1 MGGSPRAPDNS
12 AQVRAAQEQSAE
24 LKRQQEEA
32 KAAKEALA
40 RKNTDE
46 LKGIRRRGRGRTS
59 LITTSEKG
67 FTENNKLTP

>member
-1 MGGSPRAPDNS
+1 MGSRPKAPDNS
-12 AQVRAAQEQSAE
+12 AQIRAAEEQSAE

-32 KAAKEALA
+32 RMAKEALA
-40 RKNTDE
+40 QKNTDE
-46 LKGIRRRGRGRTS
+46 LKGIRRRGRGRAS